1 MRRRAST
8 PAELSD
14 LVAAHGVRDERVLAA
29 IRAVPRS
36 AFAPAE
42 ERPRAYEDAPLFI
55 GHGQVTTQP
64 SLVAAMVEALALSGE
79 ERVLEVGTGLGW
91 QTALLATLACEVW
104 SVERLEELADAARR
118 NLAAEG
124 VENAHVVVGDGS
136 EGLAEQAPF
145 EAIVVAAAYSEVPP
159 PLVEQ
164 LAPGGRL
171 VQPLGSGGHEEV
183 VLFEREPEGLARRR
197 TLTGARFV
205 RLYGRHGFAQ

>member
-1 MRRRAST
+1 MWRRAST
-8 PAELSD
+8 PEELSD
-14 LVAAHGVRDERVLAA
+14 LVAARGVRDERVLAA
-29 IRAVPRS
+29 IRAVPRA
-36 AFAPAE
+36 AFAPPAE
-42 ERPRAYEDAPLFI
+42 RYRAYEDAPLAI
-55 GHGQVTTQP
+55 GRGQVTTQP

-91 QTALLATLACEVW
+91 QTALLATLAREVW
-104 SVERLEELADAARR
+104 SVERLPELADAARR